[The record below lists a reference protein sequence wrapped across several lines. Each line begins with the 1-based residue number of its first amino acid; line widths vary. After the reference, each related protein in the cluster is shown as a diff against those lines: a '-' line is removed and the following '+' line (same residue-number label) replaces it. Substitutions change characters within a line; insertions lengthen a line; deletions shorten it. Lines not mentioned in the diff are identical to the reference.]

1 MVSAPLEDLV
11 PFLSEEE
18 LKKNMYIPLLRE
30 QDMKK
35 VIITGATSM
44 VGIAIIE
51 VCLEK
56 NRQNI
61 CNNKRGMREKRAD
74 SERRQNNNNR
84 MRYGQILQIARTY

>member
-1 MVSAPLEDLV
+1 
-11 PFLSEEE
+11 
-18 LKKNMYIPLLRE
+18 
-30 QDMKK
+30 MKK

-61 CNNKRGMREKRAD
+61 CNNNRGMREKRAD
-74 SERRQNNNNR
+74 SERR
-84 MRYGQILQIARTY
+84 